1 MPCREMLCPQHW
13 LGCIACGWSCCLV
26 EPNAP
31 SSPRAQDRQFS
42 SSLRARVPLN
52 PCCAWTPAPTF
63 LPWKRKDAKGE
74 QWREQCISAKPDPL
88 TRSFSDVGSLCF
100 TALEEQHFME
110 NSINTPVQPD
120 ICKQRLP
127 NSIRLWAQSSIYR
140 LQHGILYRKAK
151 CRWME
156 QIPGK

>member
-1 MPCREMLCPQHW
+1 MW
-13 LGCIACGWSCCLV
+13 LELLPRRTKCTIQPRSTRHTALL
-26 EPNAP
+26 
-31 SSPRAQDRQFS
+31 SSRAG
-42 SSLRARVPLN
+42 VPLS
-52 PCCAWTPAPTF
+52 PSRAWTPAPNF
-63 LPWKRKDAKGE
+63 LPWQGKDVEGE
-74 QWREQCISAKPDPL
+74 QRGEQCISAKPDPL
-88 TRSFSDVGSLCF
+88 THSSSDVGSLCF

-151 CRWME
+151 CRGRE

>member
-1 MPCREMLCPQHW
+1 MAGVADLQDEMHHPALEHKTD
-13 LGCIACGWSCCLV
+13 
-26 EPNAP
+26 
-31 SSPRAQDRQFS
+31 SSPLLEGES
-42 SSLRARVPLN
+42 PLN
-52 PCCAWTPAPTF
+52 PCCTWTPAPTF
-63 LPWKRKDAKGE
+63 LPWQGKDAEGE
-74 QWREQCISAKPDPL
+74 QWGEQYISAKPDPL
-88 TRSFSDVGSLCF
+88 TRSSSDVGSLCF

-151 CRWME
+151 CRGRE